1 MGISLT
7 AKKSITGAVGAV
19 LLLVAAGGAVSAAES
34 GGWHNEITIYGWLTD
49 IGGTTRFSDINN
61 NDISVDVSDIIA
73 NLNMVL
79 MGNYVG
85 KTGRWSIIGDLV
97 YVNLSDSSTTD
108 TALGGAAINLDIT
121 SWLLTG
127 AVGYD
132 LIQSDQV
139 LVAAVAGVRYIDVQ
153 TDATLSLNGA
163 RLADA
168 SESEGV
174 TDGIIGL
181 RGEFMLGE
189 HWFIPYYAD
198 AGTGGTD
205 VSYQLFGGV
214 GYRFGWGD
222 VRLGYRYLDLDFSDD
237 KLLQDLNMGG
247 PVLGVGFRF

>member
-1 MGISLT
+1 M
-7 AKKSITGAVGAV
+7 

-127 AVGYD
+127 AVGY
-132 LIQSDQV
+132 
-139 LVAAVAGVRYIDVQ
+139 
-153 TDATLSLNGA
+153 
-163 RLADA
+163 
-168 SESEGV
+168 
-174 TDGIIGL
+174 
-181 RGEFMLGE
+181 
-189 HWFIPYYAD
+189 
-198 AGTGGTD
+198 
-205 VSYQLFGGV
+205 
-214 GYRFGWGD
+214 
-222 VRLGYRYLDLDFSDD
+222 
-237 KLLQDLNMGG
+237 
-247 PVLGVGFRF
+247 